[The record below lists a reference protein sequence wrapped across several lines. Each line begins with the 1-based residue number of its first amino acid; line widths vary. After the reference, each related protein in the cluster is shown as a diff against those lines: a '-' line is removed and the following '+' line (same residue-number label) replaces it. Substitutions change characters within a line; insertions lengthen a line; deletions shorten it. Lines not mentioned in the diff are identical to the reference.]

1 MRGHQSVDHAAGQYV
16 RYVNGGRMT
25 TNAVEGYFSQLKR
38 SIDGTHHRV
47 SKEHLN
53 RYLAQ
58 FDFLYSLCKQ
68 TDSARM
74 RALVSRAGGRRLTYK
89 PLTGGNA

>member
-1 MRGHQSVDHAAGQYV
+1 VDHSAGQYK
-16 RYVNGGRMT
+16 RPGGIT
-25 TNAVEGYFSQLKR
+25 TNAAEGYFSQLKR

-47 SKEHLN
+47 STTHLK
-53 RYLAQ
+53 RYLDQ
-58 FDFLYSLCKQ
+58 FDFMYSLCKQ

-74 RALVSRAGGRRLTYK
+74 RALINRAGGRRLTYK